1 MAKFDRLVIYG
12 EQQPESDV
20 SAIARVIIMLA
31 RLRLRRSAQQQQTTD
46 KEAAA

>member
-1 MAKFDRLVIYG
+1 MTKFDRLVIYG
-12 EQQPESDV
+12 EQQSEPDV

-31 RLRLRRSAQQQQTTD
+31 RLRLRRAAQQQITD